1 MANAGLSPDRTTTYP
16 ERPASTP
23 IFKDV
28 PVTDLE
34 SADRL
39 TEARAALAEAMALHE
54 QGDLEAAE
62 LRYRAALAQDYRP
75 TEILPLLAGLLG
87 RLSRPEDALRAWDQ
101 LLAIEP
107 DHAVALHEKGLTL
120 HWLNRTDEAITALE
134 RVCALD
140 PDNPTALGNLG
151 VVLADA
157 HRTLDALRTFR
168 RALAIQPDNLHLRHQ
183 VRRLGSG
190 VVPFWHIPM
199 MNDVPRNDAFEA
211 AIKAAVAVAGPD
223 ARVLDIGAGSG
234 LLSLMAARA
243 GARRVVACEMEPMIA
258 EMAQGIVAE
267 NGYADRIT
275 VHAKA
280 STELAIGKELDGPA
294 DILVS
299 EILSSDLLTEK
310 VLDTFEDAHRRL
322 LAPDAI
328 VIPRAASAIGCLVAS
343 ETLAGYSFVGDV
355 SGFDLSAFG
364 AFAPQRL
371 PIHGTMTGWQRL
383 SDDVEL
389 VRLNLARKKQ
399 DATLARLSIPVTASG
414 RAIGIVQWMH
424 IDLWD
429 GVTFDNHPDDY
440 HDGGW
445 LQVLHSFPEPID
457 VVAGEVLNIA
467 AGHDRITLILWPLP
481 RSAG

>member
-1 MANAGLSPDRTTTYP
+1 MTDPGSP
-16 ERPASTP
+16 
-23 IFKDV
+23 
-28 PVTDLE
+28 
-34 SADRL
+34 DRL

-54 QGDLEAAE
+54 QGNLEAAE
-62 LRYRAALAQDYRP
+62 ARYRQVLAQGYRA
-75 TEILPLLAGLLG
+75 TEVLPLLAGLLG
-87 RLSRPEDALRAWDQ
+87 RLSRAADALAAWDR
-101 LLAIEP
+101 LLSIEP
-107 DHAVALHEKGLTL
+107 DHAVALHERGLTL
-120 HWLNRTDEAITALE
+120 HWLGRTAEAIASLE
-134 RVCALD
+134 RACTID
-140 PDNPTALGNLG
+140 PENPIAIGNLA

-157 HRTLDALRTFR
+157 GRNLEAIRHFR
-168 RALAIQPDNLHLRHQ
+168 RALALQPDNLHLRHQ

-190 VVPFWHIPM
+190 SVPFWHIPM

-211 AIKAAVAVAGPD
+211 AIKAAIGVAGTE

-243 GARRVVACEMEPMIA
+243 GAQKVVACEMEPMIA
-258 EMAQGIVAE
+258 EMAQHIVAQ
-267 NGYADRIT
+267 NGYRDRIK
-275 VHAKA
+275 VYARP
-280 STELAIGKELDGPA
+280 STELAIGAELDAPA

-343 ETLAGYSFVGDV
+343 ENLTDYAFVGEV
-355 SGFDLSAFG
+355 SGFDLSAFT

-371 PIHGTMTGWQRL
+371 PIHGTMTAWDRL

-389 VRLNLARKKQ
+389 VRLDLTQKKH
-399 DATLARLSIPVTASG
+399 DAVLARLAIPVTASG

-429 GVTFDNHPDDY
+429 GVSFDNHPDRY
-440 HDGGW
+440 TDGGW

-457 VVAGEVLNIA
+457 VVAGETLDIA
-467 AGHDRITLILWPLP
+467 VGHDRITLILLPLAEERP
-481 RSAG
+481 

>member
-1 MANAGLSPDRTTTYP
+1 MTELETPDRL
-16 ERPASTP
+16 S
-23 IFKDV
+23 
-28 PVTDLE
+28 
-34 SADRL
+34 
-39 TEARAALAEAMALHE
+39 EARAALAEALSLHDR
-54 QGDLEAAE
+54 GDLEAAE
-62 LRYRAALAQDYRP
+62 DAYRQVLAQNYRP
-75 TEILPLLAGLLG
+75 ADVLPLLAGLLG
-87 RLSRPEDALRAWDQ
+87 RLSRPEDALVAWDQ

-107 DHAVALHEKGLTL
+107 DHQVALHEKGLTL
-120 HWLNRTDEAITALE
+120 HWLGRTEDAIVALE
-134 RVCALD
+134 RVVALE
-140 PDNPTALGNLG
+140 PDNATAIGNLA

-157 HRTLDALRTFR
+157 KRNLEALRLFR
-168 RALAIQPDNLHLRHQ
+168 RALALQPDNLHLRHQ
-183 VRRLGSG
+183 VRRLGAG
-190 VVPFWHIPM
+190 AVPFWHIPM

-211 AIKAAVAVAGPD
+211 AIRAAIGQRGGE

-258 EMAQGIVAE
+258 EMAQHIVAA
-267 NGYADRIT
+267 NGYADRVT
-275 VHAKA
+275 VHAKP
-280 STELAIGKELDGPA
+280 STELTVGAELEGPA

-322 LAPDAI
+322 LSPDAI
-328 VIPRAASAIGCLVAS
+328 VIPRIASAMGCLVAS
-343 ETLAGYSFVGDV
+343 ENLADYAFVGDV

-383 SDDVEL
+383 SDDLEL
-389 VRLNLARKKQ
+389 VRLDLRQKKH
-399 DATLARLSIPVTASG
+399 DATLARLRIPVTAAG

-429 GVTFDNHPDDY
+429 GVTFDNHPNGY

-445 LQVLHSFPEPID
+445 LQVLHSFPEAID
-457 VVAGEVLNIA
+457 VTAGETLDIA
-467 AGHDRITLILWPLP
+467 VGHDRITLILWPLP
-481 RSAG
+481 PEPA

>member
-1 MANAGLSPDRTTTYP
+1 MFPL
-16 ERPASTP
+16 
-23 IFKDV
+23 
-28 PVTDLE
+28 TDLE
-34 SADRL
+34 SPDRL
-39 TEARAALAEAMALHE
+39 IDARAALAEAMALHE

-62 LRYRAALAQDYRP
+62 IRYRAALAQNYRAADV
-75 TEILPLLAGLLG
+75 LPLLAGLLG
-87 RLSRPEDALRAWDQ
+87 RLSRPQDALLAWDQ

-120 HWLNRTDEAITALE
+120 HWLNRTEEAIVVLE
-134 RVCALD
+134 RACALD
-140 PDNPTALGNLG
+140 PDNATALGNLG

-157 HRTLDALRTFR
+157 HRNLEALRTFR
-168 RALAIQPDNLHLRHQ
+168 RALALQPDNLHLRHQ
-183 VRRLGSG
+183 VRRLGAG
-190 VVPFWHIPM
+190 AVPFWHIPM
-199 MNDVPRNDAFEA
+199 MNDAPRNDAFEA
-211 AIKAAVAVAGPD
+211 AIKAAIGVAGPD

-243 GARRVVACEMEPMIA
+243 GGRKVVACEMEPMIA
-258 EMAQGIVAE
+258 EMAQQIVAQ

-275 VHAKA
+275 VHARP
-280 STELAIGKELDGPA
+280 STELAVGAELDAPA

-322 LAPDAI
+322 LAPGAM
-328 VIPRAASAIGCLVAS
+328 VIPRAASAMGCLVAS
-343 ETLAGYSFVGDV
+343 ENLAAYAFVDDV
-355 SGFDLSAFG
+355 SGFDLSAFA

-383 SDDVEL
+383 SGDVEL
-389 VRLNLARKKQ
+389 VRLDLTQKKH

-414 RAIGIVQWMH
+414 RAIGIVQWMQ

-429 GVTFDNHPDDY
+429 GVTFDNHPDGY

-457 VVAGEVLNIA
+457 VVAGEVLDIA

-481 RSAG
+481 RAES

>member
-1 MANAGLSPDRTTTYP
+1 M
-16 ERPASTP
+16 
-23 IFKDV
+23 
-28 PVTDLE
+28 TDLE
-34 SADRL
+34 SPDRL
-39 TEARAALAEAMALHE
+39 TEARTALAEAMALHE
-54 QGDLEAAE
+54 QGELVAAE
-62 LRYRAALAQDYRP
+62 RQYRAALTHGYRAVDV
-75 TEILPLLAGLLG
+75 LPLLAGLLG
-87 RLSRPEDALRAWDQ
+87 RLSRPEDALAAWDE

-120 HWLNRTDEAITALE
+120 HWLGRSDEAIAPLE
-134 RVCALD
+134 RACALD
-140 PDNPTALGNLG
+140 PDNPTALGNLA
-151 VVLADA
+151 VVLADVG
-157 HRTLDALRTFR
+157 RNLEALRLFR
-168 RALAIQPDNLHLRHQ
+168 RALALQPDNLHLRHQ

-190 VVPFWHIPM
+190 AVPFWHIPM

-211 AIKAAVAVAGPD
+211 AIKAAIGVAGAE

-243 GARRVVACEMEPMIA
+243 GARTVVACEMEPMIA
-258 EMAQGIVAE
+258 EMAQQIVAQ

-275 VHAKA
+275 VHAKP
-280 STELAIGKELDGPA
+280 STELAVGAELDAPA

-322 LAPDAI
+322 LAPEAI
-328 VIPRAASAIGCLVAS
+328 VIPRAASAMGCLVAS
-343 ETLAGYSFVGDV
+343 ENLADYAFVGEV

-389 VRLNLARKKQ
+389 VRLDLTQRKQ
-399 DATLARLSIPVTASG
+399 DATLARLAIPVTASG

-429 GVTFDNHPDDY
+429 GVTFDNHPGGY
-440 HDGGW
+440 QDGGW
-445 LQVLHSFPEPID
+445 LQVLHSFPQPID
-457 VVAGEVLNIA
+457 VTAGEMLDLA

-481 RSAG
+481 RTGGQH

>member
-1 MANAGLSPDRTTTYP
+1 M
-16 ERPASTP
+16 
-23 IFKDV
+23 
-28 PVTDLE
+28 TDLE

-39 TEARAALAEAMALHE
+39 TEARVALAEAMALHE
-54 QGDLEAAE
+54 QGDLVAAE
-62 LRYRAALAQDYRP
+62 RRYRAALAQDYRP
-75 TEILPLLAGLLG
+75 ADVLPLLAGLLG
-87 RLSRPEDALRAWDQ
+87 RLSRPEDALHAWDQ

-120 HWLNRTDEAITALE
+120 HWLDRTEEAIASLE
-134 RVCALD
+134 RACALD
-140 PDNPTALGNLG
+140 PDNATALGNLG

-157 HRTLDALRTFR
+157 HRNLEALRTFR
-168 RALAIQPDNLHLRHQ
+168 RALALQPDNLHLRHQ

-190 VVPFWHIPM
+190 AVPFWHIPM
-199 MNDVPRNDAFEA
+199 MNDAPRNDAFEA
-211 AIKAAVAVAGPD
+211 AIKAAIGVAGPE

-243 GARRVVACEMEPMIA
+243 GARKVVACEMEPMIA
-258 EMAQGIVAE
+258 EMAQQIVAQ
-267 NGYADRIT
+267 NGYAARIT
-275 VHAKA
+275 VHAKP
-280 STELAIGKELDGPA
+280 STELAVGAELDAPA

-322 LAPDAI
+322 LAPDAL
-328 VIPRAASAIGCLVAS
+328 VIPRAASAMGCLVAS
-343 ETLAGYSFVGDV
+343 ENLAGYAFVGDV
-355 SGFDLSAFG
+355 SGFDLSAFT

-383 SDDVEL
+383 SGDVEL
-389 VRLNLARKKQ
+389 VRLDLTQKKH
-399 DATLARLSIPVTASG
+399 DATLARLSVPVTASG

-429 GVTFDNHPDDY
+429 GVTFDNHPDGY

-457 VVAGEVLNIA
+457 VVAGEVLDIA

-481 RSAG
+481 RAAD

>member
-1 MANAGLSPDRTTTYP
+1 M
-16 ERPASTP
+16 
-23 IFKDV
+23 
-28 PVTDLE
+28 TDLE
-34 SADRL
+34 SPDRL

-54 QGDLEAAE
+54 QGALEAAE
-62 LRYRAALAQDYRP
+62 VRYRAVLAEEYRP
-75 TEILPLLAGLLG
+75 TDVLPLLAGLLG
-87 RLSRPEDALRAWDQ
+87 RLSRPEDALQAWDQ

-120 HWLNRTDEAITALE
+120 HWLNRTEEATATLE
-134 RVCALD
+134 RVVALD
-140 PDNPTALGNLG
+140 PENPTALGNLA
-151 VVLADA
+151 VVLADG
-157 HRTLDALRTFR
+157 HRNLEALQTFR
-168 RALAIQPDNLHLRHQ
+168 RALALQPDNLHLRHQ
-183 VRRLGSG
+183 VRRLGSAS
-190 VVPFWHIPM
+190 VPFWHIPM

-211 AIKAAVAVAGPD
+211 AIKAAIGRAGPE

-243 GARRVVACEMEPMIA
+243 GARKVTACEMEPMIA
-258 EMAQGIVAE
+258 EMAQQIVAE
-267 NGYADRIT
+267 NGYADHIT
-275 VHAKA
+275 VHAVP
-280 STELAIGKELDGPA
+280 STELAVGDQLDAPA

-328 VIPRAASAIGCLVAS
+328 VIPRVARAMGCLVAS
-343 ETLAGYSFVGDV
+343 DTLADYAFVGNV
-355 SGFDLSAFG
+355 SGFDLSAFT

-383 SDDVEL
+383 SDDLEL
-389 VRLNLARKKQ
+389 VRLDLRQKKH
-399 DATLARLSIPVTASG
+399 DATLARLRIPVTTSG

-429 GVTFDNHPDDY
+429 GVAFDNHPDGY

-445 LQVLHSFPEPID
+445 LQVLHSFPAPID
-457 VVAGEVLNIA
+457 VRAGETLDIA
-467 AGHDRITLILWPLP
+467 VGHDRITLILLPLP
-481 RSAG
+481 AAQG